1 MRKAIIA
8 VLLLGLLIAGCGP
21 GAELAS
27 CRSVADTFMERLA
40 NGDQLGA
47 YELCDP
53 NALSM
58 DSLRTIASNPDFADL
73 MNDYKG
79 LEHGDGGQKDEKDE
93 GDEVRL
99 APATAKGHD
108 NFTLHFAFRKEPAG
122 WRVIGF
128 KIDRK

>member
-1 MRKAIIA
+1 MRKAIIPF
-8 VLLLGLLIAGCGP
+8 LLLTLLLAGCGP

-40 NGDQLGA
+40 KGDQLGA

-58 DSLRTIASNPDFADL
+58 DNLRSIANNPDFSEML
-73 MNDYKG
+73 NDYKG
-79 LEHGDGGQKDEKDE
+79 LEHGDGGQKEDKDS

-99 APATAKGHD
+99 APAKATGHE
-108 NFTLHFAFRKEPAG
+108 NFIVHFAFRKEPAG
-122 WRVIGF
+122 WRIIGF
-128 KIDRK
+128 KIERK